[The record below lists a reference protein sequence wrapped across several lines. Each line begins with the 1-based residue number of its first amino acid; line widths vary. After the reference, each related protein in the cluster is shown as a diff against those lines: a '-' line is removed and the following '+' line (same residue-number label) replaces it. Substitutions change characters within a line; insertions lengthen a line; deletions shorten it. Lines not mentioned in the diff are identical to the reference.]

1 MPLKVVTKKGG
12 LEVTFSGALDPA
24 SVADS
29 ENIGAVGFNVVRT
42 ADYGSPEF
50 SLKNPKKAG
59 RDPVEVKSAKLLPD
73 GRTVWLDMPELRAMT
88 NLVVKFR
95 LKAADGSPVQHEL
108 DYTLHQVP
116 E

>member
-1 MPLKVVTKKGG
+1 VLFHVDV
-12 LEVTFSGALDPA
+12 A

-29 ENIGAVGFNVVRT
+29 ENVGAVGFNVVRT
-42 ADYGSPEF
+42 GNYGSPEF
-50 SLKNPKKAG
+50 SLKDPKKAG

-73 GRTVWLDMPELRAMT
+73 GRTVWLEMPDLRPMT
-88 NLVVKFR
+88 NLILKFR